1 MFERIRKG
9 LHSVSLVLVLPLNP
23 DSHAT
28 RYYAGESCFFFFLYK
43 LILCAGDCPCASFVP
58 PIRHLYFP
66 RQFVSTFMSYDHARF
81 ACVYDLGTTTKR
93 KHAVFVFM
101 SCLN

>member
-9 LHSVSLVLVLPLNP
+9 LHSVSLVLVLLLNP

-28 RYYAGESCFFFFLYK
+28 WYYAGEGCFLYK

-58 PIRHLYFP
+58 PLDIFIFLDSLFP
-66 RQFVSTFMSYDHARF
+66 LSCHMIMH
-81 ACVYDLGTTTKR
+81 DL
-93 KHAVFVFM
+93 HVCM
-101 SCLN
+101 I